1 MPLFFDVD
9 GRRCFLPWHL
19 FQRNL
24 HCLGFLF
31 ILVSASC
38 PKDCQ
43 CPLEVPTCADSV
55 SLVLDSCGC
64 CKVCARQLFEDCS
77 KTQPCDAAKGL
88 ESFPCFCLTAKL
100 NGRTCEYNSK
110 IYQSGETFHPNCKH
124 QCTCIDGAV
133 GCVSLCPREFSLP
146 LLGCAKLR
154 RVKVPGGCCEQL
166 VCPEETEAQTFRS
179 YSVDHM
185 FARGVQCMPQTT
197 AWSPCSKSCGSGVST
212 RLTNRNK
219 QCKLVK
225 ETRICEIRPC
235 KQLTSKKG
243 QKCSH
248 RGKASHPVHLS
259 YAGCRSLKKLQR
271 RYCGSCSDG
280 QCCRPHRTRTMP
292 LHFRCKNGE
301 TFRRMVMTIESCKCN
316 LNCSN
321 NGKKTPELYSPLDD
335 IHKLKI

>member
-1 MPLFFDVD
+1 MLILR
-9 GRRCFLPWHL
+9 GILL
-19 FQRNL
+19 QAL
-24 HCLGFLF
+24 LGFSFYSCFFFFL
-31 ILVSASC
+31 STSC

-88 ESFPCFCLTAKL
+88 ECNFGGSDKGVCRAFPCFCLTAKL

-219 QCKLVK
+219 QCKLLW
-225 ETRICEIRPC
+225 
-235 KQLTSKKG
+235 QLLNVS
-243 QKCSH
+243 S
-248 RGKASHPVHLS
+248 RG
-259 YAGCRSLKKLQR
+259 GC
-271 RYCGSCSDG
+271 
-280 QCCRPHRTRTMP
+280 
-292 LHFRCKNGE
+292 F
-301 TFRRMVMTIESCKCN
+301 F
-316 LNCSN
+316 
-321 NGKKTPELYSPLDD
+321 
-335 IHKLKI
+335 